1 MKKREKIVRE
11 KREEKKK
18 RVGLISGQNWFT
30 TAQKNKNVLYYFV
43 SWERLENS
51 FVILLILFILQ
62 IWNFRKCWFLKIQ
75 GFKSLCYIW
84 RFSLVNKIYVFFN
97 LFFFNLKLKAYK
109 RLFFFKCTISN
120 MLMICLKFD

>member
-43 SWERLENS
+43 S
-51 FVILLILFILQ
+51 
-62 IWNFRKCWFLKIQ
+62 
-75 GFKSLCYIW
+75 
-84 RFSLVNKIYVFFN
+84 
-97 LFFFNLKLKAYK
+97 
-109 RLFFFKCTISN
+109 
-120 MLMICLKFD
+120 